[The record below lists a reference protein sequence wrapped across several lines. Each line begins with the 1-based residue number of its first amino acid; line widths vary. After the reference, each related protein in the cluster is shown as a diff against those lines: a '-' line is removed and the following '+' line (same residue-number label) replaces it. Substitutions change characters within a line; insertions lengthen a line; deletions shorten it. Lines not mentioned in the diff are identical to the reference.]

1 MHSDE
6 DIRTENEEESEEE
19 EELVEDESAE
29 IETSEVSIE
38 ADYLSSRGKNN
49 LIGRGNINNINILDA
64 SPEQIGAIL
73 KELGEV
79 QRIHHAPS
87 SPPADAPLQEKID
100 HWFEYELTTDHLKFF
115 AITLSMFNG
124 LKYPDFKDVYE
135 IVLQVMDVD
144 ESGSEGE
151 EKEKKSHSRFQKS
164 DDKLLTQVKAKVK
177 RSDNGLE
184 EIITFEDERY
194 VTAIFDLMRRQY
206 RGVLLDLLPALKQI
220 GERYRYWEVRH
231 RAAVAVAEISKIG
244 FHRARSQVLEP
255 WARHSRDYVRAA
267 VGYPLARL
275 AEDDTARKA
284 VENLLDDWTN
294 KRWSGPGETWRYRW
308 TAASTFKHI
317 GIIETNGDD
326 WAINWACQ
334 GLKKIAGFDDI
345 RLADSVIHSLVV
357 LGLQGQLERVLLT
370 IKEWIEEGS
379 AGSKQDLEPETRCIV
394 GILAFMVLS
403 EIHIELAT
411 EEEREEAEEAGVGVG
426 NLFDL
431 VCQSEAEQGEY
442 WQLMIAVG
450 VRAFENRLADAF
462 FNLVERWTKYAA
474 DEPCLQNTVRNLLAE
489 VFVQIRPL
497 RRDHIL
503 NRLARW
509 EKYSK
514 DEYLVAMAV
523 SAKEKIKDKVLDNPP
538 PSSRASIVFG
548 E

>member
-1 MHSDE
+1 MPEQHQSDE
-6 DIRTENEEESEEE
+6 NPEENEGEIAEEQSEEQ
-19 EELVEDESAE
+19 ESSTDDNERERDDAQAQ
-29 IETSEVSIE
+29 IN
-38 ADYLSSRGKNN
+38 ADLSHIYSSAG
-49 LIGRGNINNINILDA
+49 IAIAGRDVHFHIQGSAD
-64 SPEQIGAIL
+64 QV
-73 KELGEV
+73 KQYLGESYRV
-79 QRIHHAPS
+79 RHIPPS
-87 SPPADAPLQEKID
+87 PSADEPLQKHVD
-100 HWFEYELTTDHLKFF
+100 HWFEYELKTDRLKFF

-144 ESGSEGE
+144 ESGE
-151 EKEKKSHSRFQKS
+151 EEDEKKPPSRFTS
-164 DDKLLTQVKAKVK
+164 DYELHTQVKAKVK

-184 EIITFEDERY
+184 EVIIFEDERY

-275 AEDDTARKA
+275 AEDDVSRQA
-284 VENLLDDWTN
+284 VEELLDDWIDRLRN
-294 KRWSGPGETWRYRW
+294 NPKEWRYCW

-326 WAINWACQ
+326 WAINWACR

-357 LGLQGQLERVLLT
+357 LSLQGQLERVLLT

-411 EEEREEAEEAGVGVG
+411 EEEWEEAKEAGVEVG

-431 VCQSEAEQGEY
+431 VCQSEADRGEY

-548 E
+548 